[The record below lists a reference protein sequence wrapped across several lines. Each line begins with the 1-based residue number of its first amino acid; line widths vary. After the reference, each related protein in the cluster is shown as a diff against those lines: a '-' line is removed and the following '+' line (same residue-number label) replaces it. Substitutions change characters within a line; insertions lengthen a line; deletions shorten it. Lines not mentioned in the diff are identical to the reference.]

1 MGTSSSNYGPRGN
14 TPLLPDWNDNDTNNG
29 NQEGG
34 NDPNSSNGENANQ
47 NQDNPNTNTLIT
59 GSWAGARRKLGAFS
73 KKPNKLT
80 FRRAVKSY
88 VKASGGATNIVKS
101 ANHGKI
107 VANQFASFLNN
118 IRTDGIDKAY
128 ENLGNRKIS
137 GDSVEQVFN
146 NLAEML
152 SSGGGTDEETIARNA
167 VIEALA
173 KIYEDFDIENNP
185 IESLDNL
192 TEEQTGIYLEYY
204 LTSYIYER
212 WLHELGVKLEES
224 NISPVEAVKVEKD
237 AFDFIQS
244 IVSLKFDDYNLS
256 SFDYHS
262 EVGKAIIEEIFI
274 QAYSLIETL

>member
-1 MGTSSSNYGPRGN
+1 MGTSSSNYGPKSN
-14 TPLLPDWNDNDTNNG
+14 TPLLPDWSDTTANNG
-29 NQEGG
+29 NQDGS
-34 NDPNSSNGENANQ
+34 NKPNSANVGQSDQ
-47 NQDNPNTNTLIT
+47 NQDNQKTNTLIT
-59 GSWAGARRKLGAFS
+59 GNWSGARRALGAFS

-80 FRRAVKSY
+80 FGRAAKSY
-88 VKASGGATNIVKS
+88 VKASGGAINIVKS

-146 NLAEML
+146 NLAELL
-152 SSGGGTDEETIARNA
+152 SSSGGTDEETIARNA

-173 KIYEDFDIENNP
+173 KLYEDFDIENNP

-192 TEEQTGIYLEYY
+192 TEEQTGTYLEYY

-212 WLHELGVKLEES
+212 WLNELGFKIEES
-224 NISPVEAVKVEKD
+224 NISPAEAVRAERN
-237 AFDFIQS
+237 AYDFIQAT
-244 IVSLKFDDYNLS
+244 VSLKFDGYNLT

-262 EVGKAIIEEIFI
+262 EEGKAIIEEIFI
-274 QAYSLIETL
+274 QAYTLIETL